1 MEIQVT
7 VRQVY
12 GVPTIYPANDAAKVL
27 ARIAGTRT
35 LTVAT
40 LDLAREL
47 GMRVVDKT
55 PAPSV
60 LAKFKEAA

>member
-12 GVPTIYPANDAAKVL
+12 GVPTIYPANDAARVL
-27 ARIAGTRT
+27 ARIAGTTT
-35 LTVAT
+35 LKMTT

-47 GMRVVDKT
+47 GMRVVDTT
-55 PAPSV
+55 PAPAI